1 MPCLC
6 WSPRWEVQHIFK
18 HWSAGCDHWAPAVG
32 ALRPLCMGLI
42 MPFVAVFVGSRRQC
56 RLIFGLMFAVMAL
69 VEIKPKLF

>member
-6 WSPRWEVQHIFK
+6 WSPRWEVQHIYK

-42 MPFVAVFVGSRRQC
+42 MPFVAEFVGSPLPPDFWLDVC
-56 RLIFGLMFAVMAL
+56 CDGTG
-69 VEIKPKLF
+69 